1 MDDSTRS
8 MRNTIVDR
16 DIFPALT
23 NRLLTGTGPG
33 DIRQV
38 RSQVKDRGAFICLN
52 RRPISWCIPA
62 LRGGRG
68 GKRPRFPF
76 QA

>member
-38 RSQVKDRGAFICLN
+38 RSQVKDP
-52 RRPISWCIPA
+52 RRVYLPQ
-62 LRGGRG
+62 
-68 GKRPRFPF
+68 
-76 QA
+76 QAPDIMVL